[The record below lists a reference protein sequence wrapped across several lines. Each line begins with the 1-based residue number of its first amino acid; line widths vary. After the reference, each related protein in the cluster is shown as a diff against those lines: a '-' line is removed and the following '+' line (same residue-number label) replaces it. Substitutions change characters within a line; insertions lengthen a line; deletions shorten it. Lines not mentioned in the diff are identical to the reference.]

1 MQSKF
6 LKTMG
11 EGVWLLYYV
20 LPHNMYTR
28 VLNQECQKEIF
39 LEDDLF
45 KIEKILFFTD
55 ILICW

>member
-1 MQSKF
+1 
-6 LKTMG
+6 MG

-39 LEDDLF
+39 LEDALF